1 MGTMVSAGDS
11 VSGIVFDIQRFS
23 IHDGPGI
30 RTTVFLKGCSLRCFW
45 CHNPEGIR
53 MQPEIRFDPA
63 RCIGCGACVVACTH
77 GGQTLD
83 AEGHRT
89 YDRSVCVVCGQCVE
103 ECFAEGLVLT
113 GKTLTAGQV
122 VADVLR
128 DRAFYETS
136 GGGVT
141 LSGGD
146 PALQPAFS
154 AAILAACKAEGLHT
168 AIETAGNYPWSWLAD
183 LLPHTDLV
191 MMDLKH
197 MDPEQHRAATG
208 VTNERVLAT
217 AERLAVET
225 DKPLLFRV
233 PVVPGVNDADA
244 DVTAIAAYVQRL
256 VAARR
261 AVGQATSITL
271 ELLAFHRLASQKYQ
285 SLGLDYRA
293 ASLEPLAESRMNELR
308 AIVAG
313 YQVAS

>member
-1 MGTMVSAGDS
+1 MSTNGS
-11 VSGIVFDIQRFS
+11 VSGIIFDIQRFS

-53 MQPEIRFDPA
+53 TKPEIRFDPT
-63 RCIGCGACVVACTH
+63 RCIGCGACIAACTH

-83 AEGHRT
+83 AEGRHI
-89 YDRSVCVVCGQCVE
+89 YDRTECVVCGECVE

-113 GKTLTAGQV
+113 GKTQTAEQV
-122 VADVLR
+122 AAEVLR

-154 AAILAACKAEGLHT
+154 AAILALCKAEGLHT
-168 AIETAGNYPWSWLAD
+168 AIETAGNYPWTSLAD

-197 MDPEQHRAATG
+197 IDPEKHRTATG

-233 PVVPGVNDADA
+233 PVVPGVNDADEEIS
-244 DVTAIAAYVQRL
+244 AIAAYVRRL
-256 VAARR
+256 IAARR
-261 AVGQATSITL
+261 AASGRAPITL

-293 ASLEPLAESRMNELR
+293 ADLEPLAERRMGELR

-313 YQVAS
+313 YQVEG